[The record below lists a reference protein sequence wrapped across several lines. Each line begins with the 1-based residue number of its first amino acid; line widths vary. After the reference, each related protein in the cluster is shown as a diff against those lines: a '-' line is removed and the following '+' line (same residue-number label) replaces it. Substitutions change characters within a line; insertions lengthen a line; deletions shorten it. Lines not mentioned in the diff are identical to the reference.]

1 MLHINSRGRYFLYKI
16 GCYLFSKSARKSAL
30 CFRGKYKSFSC
41 IKRWSGTRAICASPY
56 KTCRNAS
63 DPGRVVSQSGSGFFC
78 TNVPRASAGR
88 LHMGWGAGIMWKPL
102 HAHVSWLSR
111 LKNCLQLELLGG
123 YHPLYGLGF
132 SHYGSWIQKG
142 IW

>member
-1 MLHINSRGRYFLYKI
+1 MPHINSRGRYFLYKI
-16 GCYLFSKSARKSAL
+16 GCYLFSKFARKSAL

-41 IKRWSGTRAICASPY
+41 IKRRSGTRAICASPY

-63 DPGRVVSQSGSGFFC
+63 DPGRVVSQCGSGFF
-78 TNVPRASAGR
+78 SAPTYLEPQLGR
-88 LHMGWGAGIMWKPL
+88 LTWLGAGIMWKPL

-111 LKNCLQLELLGG
+111 LKNCPQLGLLAATTLCMGWDSHLMAAG
-123 YHPLYGLGF
+123 YG
-132 SHYGSWIQKG
+132 KG